1 MDGALQ
7 IAERFRVAAVQMVSS
22 TQLEENLAQAA
33 QGIADAVQI
42 GAHLVV
48 LPEYFCIMGRA
59 ETDKLALRES
69 PGQGPIQDFLRA
81 QARQYGI
88 WLVGGTLPLET
99 GEPDHIYN
107 STLVFGPDGSQLA
120 RYDKI
125 HLFGFRNGDEA
136 FDESRTI
143 LAGKTPQSFDA
154 PCGRVGLSI
163 CYDLRFPE
171 LYRALA
177 PATLIVVPSA
187 FTFTTG
193 SAHWETL
200 LRARAIENQCYVLAA
215 AQGGRHENGRRTWGH
230 SMLVDPWGS
239 VIECLPE
246 GAGVVAG
253 DIVRERLA
261 EVRASLPALQH
272 RVL

>member
-1 MDGALQ
+1 MSGALQ
-7 IAERFRVAAVQMVSS
+7 IAESFRVAAVQMVSS
-22 TQLEENLAQAA
+22 TQVDDNLEHAA
-33 QGIADAVQI
+33 LGIAEAVQA

-48 LPEYFCIMGRA
+48 LPEYFCVMGRA
-59 ETDKLALRES
+59 DTDKLALRE
-69 PGQGPIQDFLRA
+69 PDGQGPIQDFLRA
-81 QARQYGI
+81 QARQHGI

-99 GEPDHIYN
+99 GEPDRIYN
-107 STLVFGPDGSQLA
+107 STLVFGPDGSRLA

-125 HLFGFRNGDEA
+125 HLFGFSNGNEA
-136 FDESRTI
+136 YDESRTI
-143 LAGKTPQSFDA
+143 LAGRTPQSFDA

-171 LYRALA
+171 LYRAFA
-177 PATLIVVPSA
+177 PATLVVVPSA
-187 FTFTTG
+187 FTYTTG

-230 SMLVDPWGS
+230 SMLIDPWGD
-239 VIECLPE
+239 VVDCLPE
-246 GAGVVAG
+246 GQGVVVG

-261 EVRASLPALQH
+261 QVRASLPALQH